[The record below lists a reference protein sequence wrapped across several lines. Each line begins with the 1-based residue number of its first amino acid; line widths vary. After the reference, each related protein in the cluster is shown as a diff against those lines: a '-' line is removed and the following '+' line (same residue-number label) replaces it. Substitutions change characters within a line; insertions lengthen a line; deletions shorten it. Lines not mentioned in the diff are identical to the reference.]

1 MDRRRPSGAPAH
13 IGVSDVERLESGT
26 RDLRALDYQ
35 YGGGSCHRAVLSR
48 LPRARAMLGATMSVR
63 LTRRLDTAV
72 ADLHNLAGWTLFDN
86 GSATEALWHFGS
98 ALDLATRAG
107 DKAMTANI
115 RYRIGRVHLHYNSPG
130 RALAEF
136 ELGRRAAKASPNTH
150 TAAILSANVAWA
162 HAKLGRAEE
171 AIAALGAMQNEFAA
185 ADLSEIPSWA
195 AFFTEID
202 VAGMIGSV
210 YTDLARFVDPVHARR
225 AVPALEAAV
234 NSYGNDMIRSRA
246 FCLISLAV
254 DHLLLHDVDH
264 AVDIGRDAI
273 TLGRTVRSERFR
285 DRLRPLENEAR
296 RWSGAGELTEQIR
309 TMLPAAS

>member
-13 IGVSDVERLESGT
+13 IGVSDVERLETGT
-26 RDLRALDYQ
+26 RELRAVDYQ
-35 YGGGSCHRAVLSR
+35 YGGGSCHRAVLSK

-72 ADLHNLAGWTLFDN
+72 ADLHNLAGWTLFDF
-86 GSATEALWHFGS
+86 GSPGEALRHFGS
-98 ALDLATRAG
+98 ALDLATSAG
-107 DKAMTANI
+107 DKTMTANI
-115 RYRIGRVHLHYNSPG
+115 RYRIGRVHLHYNSAG

-136 ELGRRAAKASPNTH
+136 ELGRQAAKASPNTLA
-150 TAAILSANVAWA
+150 AAILSANVAWA

-171 AIAALGAMQNEFAA
+171 AIAALGAMRNEFAA
-185 ADLSEIPSWA
+185 ADLSEVPSWA
-195 AFFTEID
+195 AFFTEVD

-210 YTDLARFVDPVHARR
+210 YTDLARFADPMYARR
-225 AVPALEAAV
+225 AVPALESAV
-234 NSYGNDMIRSRA
+234 AGYGNGMVRSRA

-264 AVDIGRDAI
+264 AVDAGREAI
-273 TLGRTVRSERFR
+273 TLGRTVRSERLR